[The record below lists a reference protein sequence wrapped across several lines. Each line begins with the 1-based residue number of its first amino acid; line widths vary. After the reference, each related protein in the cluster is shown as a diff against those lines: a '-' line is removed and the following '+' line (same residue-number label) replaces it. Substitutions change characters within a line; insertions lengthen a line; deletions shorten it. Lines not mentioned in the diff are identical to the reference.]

1 VLEKLYQTSLSA
13 YKKDGAAACDMLD
26 NSLGDQKTAPELAA
40 LTVVASG
47 ILNMDEL
54 ITKN

>member
-1 VLEKLYQTSLSA
+1 MEKLYQKSLNT
-13 YKKDGAAACDMLD
+13 YKKDNAAACDMLD
-26 NSLGDQKTAPELAA
+26 NSMGDQKTAPEMAA
-40 LTVVASG
+40 LTVVANS